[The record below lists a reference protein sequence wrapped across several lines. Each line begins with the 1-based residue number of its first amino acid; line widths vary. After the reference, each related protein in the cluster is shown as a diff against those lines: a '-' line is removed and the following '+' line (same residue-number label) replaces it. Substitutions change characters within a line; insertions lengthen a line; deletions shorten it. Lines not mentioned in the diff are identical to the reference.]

1 MSALIEQITPEVL
14 AQMSAQEKRE
24 LILLLEA
31 LDLPKLARIKP
42 APENHDN
49 TYSQELSEVLDA
61 ARRHREKMTPE
72 ELAAEEAQD
81 AIDEEELL
89 VWREGRGKNAE
100 LPPFVEAR
108 CRLARHRREQ
118 RNAAKED
125 LDEWREAQRRRA
137 DQAMAPRP
145 ATDYMRDMPRP
156 QRVDAPIAPEAIP
169 GPQPTAQAKRE
180 HADYVDLP
188 LTERAAARL
197 RPRKDETVLES
208 IGGIDRRE
216 RAWREHH
223 AVGDGE
229 WRN

>member
-1 MSALIEQITPEVL
+1 VSALIEQITPQVL

-72 ELAAEEAQD
+72 ELAAEDAQD

-100 LPPFVEAR
+100 LPPFAEAR
-108 CRLARHRREQ
+108 IRLARHRREE
-118 RNAAKED
+118 RNAPRVD
-125 LDEWREAQRRRA
+125 LDEWRETQRRRV
-137 DQAMAPRP
+137 DEAMTPRP
-145 ATDYMRDMPRP
+145 ATDYLRDMPRP
-156 QRVDAPIAPEAIP
+156 QRIETYAPPERSAE
-169 GPQPTAQAKRE
+169 PQPVAQAATFGD
-180 HADYVDLP
+180 HVDIPLP
-188 LTERAAARL
+188 ARAAARL
-197 RPRKDETVLES
+197 VRKGEIVLES
-208 IGGIDRRE
+208 LDGIDKRE
-216 RAWREHH
+216 RAYREAH
-223 AVGDGE
+223 ASGGDGE